1 MNKIYERKSTATI
14 TVKKDGNILANTEI
28 KIRQTNHEFL
38 FGCSAFDFVGK
49 AKFEAEENPNPAAL
63 TKYKEIKCH
72 PLCWHTACCDWLL
85 KYDNKTI
92 LEK

>member
-38 FGCSAFDFVGK
+38 FGCGAFDFVNK
-49 AKFEAEENPNPAAL
+49 AKLESNETAKPAAV
-63 TKYKEIKCH
+63 TKYKE
-72 PLCWHTACCDWLL
+72 
-85 KYDNKTI
+85 
-92 LEK
+92 EKATRSAGTNRNRKD

>member
-28 KIRQTNHEFL
+28 KILQTNHEFL

-63 TKYKEIKCH
+63 TKYKEVKSH
-72 PLCWHTACCDWLL
+72 PLCWH
-85 KYDNKTI
+85 
-92 LEK
+92 